1 MGKRYIL
8 CVLILCLLLT
18 GCSKSGQ
25 ADPAQVD
32 FTSSE
37 PMPRYD
43 AQNKYMLT
51 GGFSFQETDSFYCGS
66 NLAGSY
72 LCYYDKASG
81 ISGVLCANPA
91 CTHDSPAC
99 GAYIRGPAAVAY
111 YDGMLY
117 RITDD
122 PRSARD
128 ACLMRSDL
136 SGMNQEIIKRISFE
150 NIILPYQPQRRLIHR
165 GKLYLVGRSSEVVG
179 VETRFRVSL
188 LCSPLDS
195 SEEFTTLYDE
205 TYDCGIDP
213 TVRFVG
219 NDIYLSLFSFSE
231 NKPYHLKILK
241 YNAATGASETVF
253 EDADITE
260 SLGEFW
266 VTEEGEIYLPGSDDT
281 ASYLWKLENGKRVQI
296 ATWTYST
303 TPGVMDGIAVSV
315 TRENGIRLIDIK
327 DFSGKT
333 LYSGKM
339 FPKGVPGLKGDPN
352 KHLFGFVGG
361 DADKI
366 IISLS
371 SSVNGDNENVI
382 LMLDLHN
389 NLEPTILW
397 GNPN

>member
-8 CVLILCLLLT
+8 CVLVLCLLLT
-18 GCSKSGQ
+18 GCSRSGQ

-51 GGFSFQETDSFYCGS
+51 GGFNFQEADGFYCGS
-66 NLAGSY
+66 NSGGSF
-72 LCYYDKASG
+72 LSYYDKASG
-81 ISGVLCANPA
+81 ISGVLCADPA
-91 CTHDSPAC
+91 CTHDSPEC
-99 GAYIRGPAAVAY
+99 GAYIHRNAVLSY
-111 YDGMLY
+111 YDGKLY
-117 RITDD
+117 RIIDG
-122 PRSARD
+122 PRYGRD
-128 ACLMRSDL
+128 KCLIRSDL

-150 NIILPYQPQRRLIHR
+150 DILVPYQPQRTFIHR

-179 VETRFRVSL
+179 AKTGFRVSL

-205 TYDCGIDP
+205 TYNCGIDP

-219 NDIYLSLFSFSE
+219 NDIYLALFSFTES
-231 NKPYHLKILK
+231 KPYHLKILK
-241 YNAATGASETVF
+241 YDATTGASETVF
-253 EDADITE
+253 EDDNIPG

-266 VTEEGEIYLPGSDDT
+266 VTDDGTIYLPGVDDT
-281 ASYLWKLENGKRVQI
+281 ASYLWKLENGKRVQV
-296 ATWTYST
+296 ATWPNSSIPDVT
-303 TPGVMDGIAVSV
+303 DGIAVNV

-339 FPKGVPGLKGDPN
+339 FPKEVPGLKGDPN
-352 KHLFGFVGG
+352 KHLFAILGG

-366 IISLS
+366 IINLGSPAS
-371 SSVNGDNENVI
+371 DENVI
-382 LMLDLHN
+382 VMLDLHN

-397 GNPN
+397 GEPN